1 MTLEVAQNFLIAL
14 LIGALVGIDR
24 EKKKDA
30 EPGHTAGIRTY
41 ILLALVGAASAWVAL
56 ELNAVWIFVAT
67 LLAVSAIII
76 AGYVLQNRTQ
86 DDAIGLTSEIAAIA
100 VCLLGAMVVIGYP
113 SLAVALAV
121 VTSAVLA
128 FKQPLHGLVG
138 RIGTD
143 DIFAGIKLLIASFII
158 LPLLPD
164 EAIDPWG
171 AINPYKLWLLVILIA
186 GLSLIGYVATR
197 MLGKAQG
204 TAVTGLAGG
213 LVSSTATTLNFARAS
228 RHEPAQA
235 DGHAVSA
242 GILLAWLVM
251 FVRTTVLV
259 AFMNPALLKTMWI
272 PFAAMDGVTAAFAGW
287 HYYAGLKGTAH
298 RKPDS
303 EDAGAGAS
311 GMPLQNPFS
320 LGSAIQFGAVFAIV
334 LLAVKMAE
342 ENAPGLGVYLVSAL
356 AGSVD
361 VDAITLSIANDA
373 NKAIEPA
380 QAVTAIV
387 LAALANTAVKC
398 GMVVVLGAGPA
409 RLQVAAATAAIFAAG
424 GAWFWLGRMLV
435 SG

>member
-1 MTLEVAQNFLIAL
+1 MTLELAQNFLIAL

-76 AGYVLQNRTQ
+76 AGYILQNRTQ

-128 FKQPLHGLVG
+128 YKQPLHGLVD

-213 LVSSTATTLNFARAS
+213 LVSSTATTLNFARSS
-228 RHEPAQA
+228 RHEPAPA

-272 PFAAMDGVTAAFAGW
+272 PFAAMGGVTAAFAGW
-287 HYYAGLKGTAH
+287 HYYAGLKGTAR
-298 RKPDS
+298 RKPGG
-303 EDAGAGAS
+303 EEAGAS

-380 QAVTAIV
+380 QAVAAII

-409 RLQVAAATAAIFAAG
+409 RLQVALATAAIFAAG
-424 GAWFWLGRMLV
+424 GAWFWLGRMFA